1 MANNSIQVFQSP
13 QFGQVRTAGTSD
25 NPLFCLA
32 DLCKAVGLSN
42 PSSVKARLDAEDV
55 QLIDLHALN
64 STEGIGA
71 GNTVSNFVTE
81 SGFYDVLLQSSSPK
95 VKPFRKWVTSEVL
108 PSIRKTGGYG
118 MYQVPQTFA
127 EALMLAAQ
135 QQQQLEVAQAEQVR
149 LQLEVQHKDTIIQEQ
164 AADVAF
170 AQTIKASDTNI
181 KLGDFAKVLAS
192 NGYIIGPDRLFKW
205 LRENGFIFGDK
216 NRPVQRYIDMGLFTF
231 HEGPVRNAYH
241 RDGSPVIGLTPYIT
255 PKGQCY
261 IIERLN
267 DGRLYMERKIQKP
280 QPQQL
285 SINY

>member
-1 MANNSIQVFQSP
+1 MAQIQVFQSP

-25 NPLFCLA
+25 NPQFCLA
-32 DLCKAVGLSN
+32 DICRV
-42 PSSVKARLDAEDV
+42 LD
-55 QLIDLHALN
+55 
-64 STEGIGA
+64 
-71 GNTVSNFVTE
+71 
-81 SGFYDVLLQSSSPK
+81 LQSSAVMRRLQDDVITSHPITDSLGREQFANF
-95 VKPFRKWVTSEVL
+95 VNEDGLYDVILDSRKPEAKQFRKWVTSEVL

-149 LQLEVQHKDTIIQEQ
+149 LQIEVQRKDTIIQEQ

-170 AQTIKASDTNI
+170 AQTIKASVTNI

-231 HEGPVRNAYH
+231 HEGLVRNAYH
-241 RDGSPVIGLTPYIT
+241 RDGEGD
-255 PKGQCY
+255 PKV
-261 IIERLN
+261 RL
-267 DGRLYMERKIQKP
+267 GCPLAY
-280 QPQQL
+280 
-285 SINY
+285 Y

>member
-1 MANNSIQVFQSP
+1 MATTNSIQVFNSP

-25 NPLFCLA
+25 NPQFCLA
-32 DLCKAVGLSN
+32 DICRV
-42 PSSVKARLDAEDV
+42 LD
-55 QLIDLHALN
+55 
-64 STEGIGA
+64 
-71 GNTVSNFVTE
+71 
-81 SGFYDVLLQSSSPK
+81 LQSSAVMRRLQDDVITNHPILDSLGREQLANF
-95 VKPFRKWVTSEVL
+95 VNEDGLYDVILDSRKPEAKQFRKWVTGEVL

-149 LQLEVQHKDTIIQEQ
+149 LQLEVQHKNVIIEEQ

-170 AQTIKASDTNI
+170 AQTIKASDMNI
-181 KLGDFAKVLAS
+181 RIGDFAKVLAS
-192 NGYIIGPDRLFKW
+192 NGYTIGPNHLFDW
-205 LRENGFIFGDK
+205 MRENGFIYGEK
-216 NRPVQRYIDMGLFTF
+216 NCPVQRYIDMGLFTY
-231 HEGPVRNAYH
+231 HEGPVRGAYH
-241 RDGSPVIGLTPYIT
+241 RNGKPVIGLTPYIT
-255 PKGQCY
+255 PKGQHY

-267 DGRLYMERKIQKP
+267 DGRLYMERQIQKP

>member
-1 MANNSIQVFQSP
+1 MANNSSQVVQSP

-32 DLCKAVGLSN
+32 DVCRVLGLRQGD
-42 PSSVKARLDAEDV
+42 VRQRL
-55 QLIDLHALN
+55 
-64 STEGIGA
+64 TEGVVSTQPLETA
-71 GNTVSNFVTE
+71 GGIQQANFVNE
-81 SGFYDVLLQSSSPK
+81 DGLYDVILDSR
-95 VKPFRKWVTSEVL
+95 KPEAKQFRKWVTSEVL

-149 LQLEVQHKDTIIQEQ
+149 LQIEVQRKDTIIQEQ
-164 AADVAF
+164 AADVVF

-181 KLGDFAKVLAS
+181 KLGDFAAVLRS
-192 NGYIIGPDRLFKW
+192 NGYIIGQNRMFEW
-205 LRENGFIFGDK
+205 LRENGFIGNN
-216 NRPVQRYIDMGLFTF
+216 NRPLQRYIEMGLFAF
-231 HEGPVRNAYH
+231 REEVVKDRYH
-241 RDGSPVIGLTPYIT
+241 HNGKPVISATPYIT

-267 DGRLYMERKIQKP
+267 DDRLYMERKIQNP

>member
-13 QFGQVRTAGTSD
+13 QFGQVRTGGTSD

-32 DLCKAVGLSN
+32 DICRV
-42 PSSVKARLDAEDV
+42 LD
-55 QLIDLHALN
+55 
-64 STEGIGA
+64 
-71 GNTVSNFVTE
+71 
-81 SGFYDVLLQSSSPK
+81 LQSSAVMRRLQDDVITSHPITDSLGREQ
-95 VKPFRKWVTSEVL
+95 VANFVNEDGLYDVILDSRKPEAKQFRKWVTSEVL

-149 LQLEVQHKDTIIQEQ
+149 LQIEVQRKDTIIQEQ
-164 AADVAF
+164 AADVVF

-181 KLGDFAKVLAS
+181 KLGDFAAVLRS
-192 NGYIIGPDRLFKW
+192 NGYIIGQNRMFEW
-205 LRENGFIFGDK
+205 LRENGFIGNN
-216 NRPVQRYIDMGLFTF
+216 NRPLQRYIEMGLFAFREEVVKDRF
-231 HEGPVRNAYH
+231 HHNGK
-241 RDGSPVIGLTPYIT
+241 PVISATPYIT

>member
-1 MANNSIQVFQSP
+1 MAQIQVFQSP

-32 DLCKAVGLSN
+32 DICKALELRQGDVRQ
-42 PSSVKARLDAEDV
+42 RLTDGV
-55 QLIDLHALN
+55 V
-64 STEGIGA
+64 STQPILDSLGREQVA
-71 GNTVSNFVTE
+71 NFVNE
-81 SGFYDVLLQSSSPK
+81 DGLYDVILDSR
-95 VKPFRKWVTSEVL
+95 KPEAKQFRKWVTSEVL

-149 LQLEVQHKDTIIQEQ
+149 LQIEVQCKDTIIQEQ

>member
-1 MANNSIQVFQSP
+1 MATTNSIQVFNSP

-32 DLCKAVGLSN
+32 DVCKALELRQGDVRQ
-42 PSSVKARLDAEDV
+42 RLTDGVVSTQPILDSLGRE
-55 QLIDLHALN
+55 QLA
-64 STEGIGA
+64 
-71 GNTVSNFVTE
+71 NFVNE
-81 SGFYDVLLQSSSPK
+81 DGLYDVILDSR
-95 VKPFRKWVTSEVL
+95 KPEAKQFRKWVTSEVL
-108 PSIRKTGGYG
+108 PSIRKTGSYG
-118 MYQVPQTFA
+118 VFQIPQTFA

-149 LQLEVQHKDTIIQEQ
+149 LQIEVQRKDTIIQEQ
-164 AADVAF
+164 TADVVF

-181 KLGDFAKVLAS
+181 KLGDFAAVLRS
-192 NGYIIGPDRLFKW
+192 NGYIIGQNRMFEW
-205 LRENGFIFGDK
+205 LRENGFIGNN
-216 NRPVQRYIDMGLFTF
+216 NRPLQRYIEMGLFAFREEVVKDRF
-231 HEGPVRNAYH
+231 HHNGK
-241 RDGSPVIGLTPYIT
+241 PVISATPYIT